1 MAKHNPVT
9 GQDRR
14 RRGRPALEPGVP
26 SVNLHVRLTSAQYD
40 LTCQQATAARVPLS
54 TWVRRVLRAAGPDR
68 SSS

>member
-1 MAKHNPVT
+1 MHKPVT

-26 SVNLHVRLTSAQYD
+26 SVNLHVRLSAAQYD
-40 LTCQQATAARVPLS
+40 ATYAQATAARVPLS

-68 SSS
+68 SAS